1 MNRDSSGSSHI
12 LQMIQNFIRSFAW
25 AELEISFEVKKQD
38 VNSLIKMAFLRN
50 GSEELANH
58 TYTYKIFW
66 IGHFLKST
74 LQSFFFYTGHIV
86 VKTENSKFWR
96 LEIECSVI
104 PSAQILSYIKLWI
117 ILTSFSD
124 GKLVHVHEE
133 GLESFIFILWH
144 SVLFT

>member
-12 LQMIQNFIRSFAW
+12 LQMIQNFIGSFAW

-74 LQSFFFYTGHIV
+74 LQSFFFFTLD
-86 VKTENSKFWR
+86 TLLW
-96 LEIECSVI
+96 
-104 PSAQILSYIKLWI
+104 KLRI
-117 ILTSFSD
+117 QNFED
-124 GKLVHVHEE
+124 
-133 GLESFIFILWH
+133 
-144 SVLFT
+144 